1 MKEYLGPARC
11 DAQKDL
17 RLIEEGLSQS
27 GRFTALRFCVATGA
41 STLCLFGMPGTRSGC
56 LFYPELRLQL
66 LHCRGCLPRAKC
78 RRAQMQPARLPLTRS
93 RYARLREQRCSARA
107 ATLSL
112 KEGGKFCE
120 HCGETAR
127 SASRLAATMTGTGRW
142 MGPQVTASPPRYCR
156 VKS

>member
-56 LFYPELRLQL
+56 LLYPELLSQL
-66 LHCRGCLPRAKC
+66 LHCRGCLPVPNADVRKC
-78 RRAQMQPARLPLTRS
+78 SQLGYRFTRS
-93 RYARLREQRCSARA
+93 RYARL
-107 ATLSL
+107 T
-112 KEGGKFCE
+112 
-120 HCGETAR
+120 
-127 SASRLAATMTGTGRW
+127 
-142 MGPQVTASPPRYCR
+142 
-156 VKS
+156 